1 MANLPI
7 LRTKCDFSWTTP
19 FGASRTLPINCANSD
34 SETWPW
40 QYWRTKTVGTN
51 SPVSTSAVVRSNAS
65 FDEQGDANAGQTVLR
80 GFFAYVATDP
90 ISASVNLSVSAT
102 PSWDF
107 DSGSYSLRENISLV
121 AALYSA
127 DGSQVAS
134 YINTDVRSVS
144 QSIELPATT
153 CPKVL
158 WLNAS
163 IQPTGTPPTPPFEPA
178 TQAIIT
184 FSAS

>member
-1 MANLPI
+1 M
-7 LRTKCDFSWTTP
+7 
-19 FGASRTLPINCANSD
+19 PINCADFN

-40 QYWRTKTVGTN
+40 QYWWTKTVGTTT
-51 SPVSTSAVVRSNAS
+51 PVSTSAVVQSSAS
-65 FDEQGDANAGQTVLR
+65 FDEQGNAVAGQTVLR

-90 ISASVNLSVSAT
+90 ISASVSLSVSAT
-102 PSWDF
+102 PSWDL
-107 DSGSYSLRENISLV
+107 DEGSYSLRENISLV

-127 DGSQVAS
+127 DGSQIES
-134 YINTDVRSVS
+134 YIDTDARTAS

-163 IQPTGTPPTPPFEPA
+163 IQPTGTPPDPPFEPA
-178 TQAIIT
+178 TQANIT
-184 FSAS
+184 FSAA